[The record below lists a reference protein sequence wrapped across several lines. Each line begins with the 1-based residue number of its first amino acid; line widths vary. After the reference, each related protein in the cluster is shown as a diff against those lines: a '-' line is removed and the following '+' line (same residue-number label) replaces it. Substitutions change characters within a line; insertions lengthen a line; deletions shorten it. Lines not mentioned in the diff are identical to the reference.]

1 MKNNRSGCPLTSA
14 LDIVGDK
21 WSLIIVRDLFMGKKT
36 FTEFLNSPEKIATN
50 ILARRLEFLKNHG
63 LIDVTRKANDKKTK
77 IYYLTDK
84 GIDMYPILYEM
95 MFWSRRNLDKTFNDI
110 GENWF
115 LDVEGIPSTT
125 VIKGSQVNYVKIRE
139 EIFSEQTS

>member
-50 ILARRLEFLKNHG
+50 ILASRLEFLKNHG

>member
-50 ILARRLEFLKNHG
+50 ILASRLDFLKNHG

-84 GIDMYPILYEM
+84 GIDMYPTLYEM

-125 VIKGSQVNYVKIRE
+125 VIKDSQVNYVKIRE